1 MNLVTS
7 TYLHTSLLTCM
18 LACLL
23 TFLYTC
29 LQRRPNCPL
38 LTVNSNRPKSHNSH
52 PLNFHRLYLVNFKFM
67 IYLPGWDG
75 SLLCSAT
82 PSYPCHQ
89 KLPTRLSTSYLLTIY
104 GQFQAASL
112 LSLVGGGGWVVIIRN
127 KANSVRLNLPTGT
140 ELGKNVLKY

>member
-1 MNLVTS
+1 MCLRNPTPLFS
-7 TYLHTSLLTCM
+7 SLPISLLTWLLPLTCILSCL

-38 LTVNSNRPKSHNSH
+38 LTVNSNRPKSHNRH

-112 LSLVGGGGWVVIIRN
+112 LSLVGGGG
-127 KANSVRLNLPTGT
+127 
-140 ELGKNVLKY
+140 

>member
-1 MNLVTS
+1 MNLLTS

-18 LACLL
+18 PACLL

-38 LTVNSNRPKSHNSH
+38 LTVNSNRPKSHNRH

-82 PSYPCHQ
+82 PNYPCHQ

-112 LSLVGGGGWVVIIRN
+112 LSWGWVGGGGN
-127 KANSVRLNLPTGT
+127 DQT
-140 ELGKNVLKY
+140 